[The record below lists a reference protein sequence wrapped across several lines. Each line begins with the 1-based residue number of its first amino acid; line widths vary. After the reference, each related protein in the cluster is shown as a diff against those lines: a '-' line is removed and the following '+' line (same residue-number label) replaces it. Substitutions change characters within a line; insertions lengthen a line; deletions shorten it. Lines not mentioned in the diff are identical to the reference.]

1 MIAVADTS
9 PLIALAKI
17 ERFDVIDALFAQI
30 FIPRVVFDEFS
41 TNSYKMEQKHLQSYR
56 NKLIKVVDNP
66 QDRAFKRVLDD
77 GERAVLSLAKTYKIQ
92 LLLMDDK
99 KARNEALEY
108 GFKPVSTRALLL
120 GAERM
125 GIIHDHV
132 QLVDQMHRKGVYAP
146 DY

>member
-17 ERFDVIDALFAQI
+17 ERVDVIDALFAQI

-41 TNSYKMEQKHLQSYR
+41 TNSYKLELKHLQSYR
-56 NKLIKVVDNP
+56 NKLINVVDNP
-66 QDRAFKRVLDD
+66 QDSAFKRVLDN
-77 GERAVLSLAKTYKIQ
+77 GEKAVLSLAKSYKVQ
-92 LLLMDDK
+92 VLLMDDK
-99 KARNEALEY
+99 KARNEALEHD
-108 GFKPVSTRALLL
+108 FKPISTRALLL
-120 GAERM
+120 AAERM

-132 QLVDQMHRKGVYAP
+132 KLVDQMHRKGVYAP